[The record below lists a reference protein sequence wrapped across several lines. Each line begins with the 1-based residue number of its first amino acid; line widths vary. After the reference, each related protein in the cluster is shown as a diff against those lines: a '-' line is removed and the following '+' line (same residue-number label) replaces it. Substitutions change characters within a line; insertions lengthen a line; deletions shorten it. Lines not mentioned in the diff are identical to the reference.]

1 LFNDE
6 MLKATNLELRFGG
19 FRVVDRV
26 SFTIRAAKT
35 YALIGPNGS
44 GKTSLF
50 NAITGV
56 YKPQGGKI
64 FFRGKDI
71 TSYAPH
77 RVYRE
82 GIVRTFQYPKVF
94 YKMTIIDNLIFAARN
109 QVGDNP
115 VSAVFQRGKVKEQ
128 ERNLKKKA
136 LDVLDKIGLTKYAES
151 YPSEL
156 SGGQLK
162 LLELGRALMT
172 DPKLLMLDEPAA
184 GINPILAT
192 QLFKILRRIRDEENL
207 TIFLI
212 EHRLEIVREFVDW
225 VYVMRSG
232 KIVLEGS
239 PNEVLYDKNFLEIYT
254 GG

>member
-1 LFNDE
+1 MPNEE
-6 MLKATNLELRFGG
+6 MLKVSNLGLSFGG
-19 FRVVDRV
+19 FRVVDKV
-26 SFTIRAAKT
+26 SFTIEASQI

-56 YKPQGGKI
+56 YKPQSGKV
-64 FFRGKDI
+64 FFNGKDI
-71 TSYAPH
+71 TSFPPH
-77 RVYRE
+77 RVFRE

-94 YKMTIIDNLIFAARN
+94 NKMTIIDNLVFASRN

-115 VSAVFQRGKVKEQ
+115 AAAVFQRNKVKEQ
-128 ERNLKKKA
+128 EKNLKKKA
-136 LDVLDKIGLTKYAES
+136 YDVLDKIGLIKYAES
-151 YPSEL
+151 YPTEL

-162 LLELGRALMT
+162 LLELGRALMA
-172 DPKLLMLDEPAA
+172 DPQLLMLDEPAA
-184 GINPILAT
+184 GINPILTT
-192 QLFKILRRIRDEENL
+192 QLFKILRKARDEENL

-212 EHRLEIVREFVDW
+212 EHRLEIVKEFVDW

>member
-1 LFNDE
+1 MPSKE

-19 FRVVDRV
+19 FRVVDNV
-26 SFTIRAAKT
+26 SFTIEASKI

-56 YKPQGGKI
+56 YKPQGGKVV
-64 FFRGKDI
+64 FREKDI
-71 TSYAPH
+71 TSYPPH
-77 RVYRE
+77 RVFRE

-94 YKMTIIDNLIFAARN
+94 HKMTILDNLIFASRN

-115 VSAVFQRGKVKEQ
+115 ATAVFQRNKVKEQ
-128 ERNLKKKA
+128 ERKLKKKA
-136 LDVLDKIGLTKYAES
+136 LDILDKIGLTKYAES

-162 LLELGRALMT
+162 LLELGRALMA

-184 GINPILAT
+184 GINPILTT

-212 EHRLEIVREFVDW
+212 EHRLEIVKEFVDW